1 MSQFQEELREFST
14 AIERELETRELAF
27 PTVLELST
35 RIRQAAYDPDISV
48 QQIAD
53 LIRIEPVVSARV
65 VQMANSVVFRPGG
78 GAMVTGVP
86 SAIARVGL
94 LNVRTIALVVAMDQ
108 LSEEKSSRPMR
119 DRAKLVWR
127 HALDTGAWAYAF
139 ARQRRRDLA
148 DAALFA
154 GLLTQMGE
162 LYLLARVGR
171 YPAVAEDL
179 MAFAEISQ
187 FWSEAVTSTILTK
200 LDLPAEIVESAVES
214 TGSQPTVTAWP
225 PASAVA
231 AISLARLLAQPEI
244 AFDPRKRAERTLAL
258 DRLRE
263 RALEPSLDD
272 LVERI
277 APQREEIL
285 AVLRA

>member
-1 MSQFQEELREFST
+1 MSEFQDELRKFST
-14 AIERELETRELAF
+14 AIEQELEVRELAF

-65 VQMANSVVFRPGG
+65 VQMANSVMFRPGG
-78 GAMVTGVP
+78 GALVTGVP
-86 SAIARVGL
+86 SAIARIGL

-108 LSEEKSSRPMR
+108 ITDEKSSRPMR
-119 DRAKLVWR
+119 ERAKLVWR

-139 ARQRRRDLA
+139 ARQRRREMA

-171 YPAVAEDL
+171 YPAVADNL

-187 FWSEAVTSTILTK
+187 FWSGAVTSTILAK
-200 LDLPAEIVESAVES
+200 LDLPPEIVEAAVDASIAVPEGA
-214 TGSQPTVTAWP
+214 TWP
-225 PASAVA
+225 PATVVSS
-231 AISLARLLAQPEI
+231 ISLARLLAQPEI
-244 AFDPRKRAERTLAL
+244 AFDPKKRADRTAAL
-258 DRLRE
+258 DELHGRDMK
-263 RALEPSLDD
+263 PSLDEM
-272 LVERI
+272 LERVE
-277 APQREEIL
+277 PQREEIL
-285 AVLRA
+285 SVLRA

>member
-1 MSQFQEELREFST
+1 MSQFQEELRAFST

-78 GAMVTGVP
+78 GALVTGVP

-119 DRAKLVWR
+119 ERAKLVWR

-154 GLLTQMGE
+154 
-162 LYLLARVGR
+162 AC
-171 YPAVAEDL
+171 
-179 MAFAEISQ
+179 
-187 FWSEAVTSTILTK
+187 
-200 LDLPAEIVESAVES
+200 
-214 TGSQPTVTAWP
+214 
-225 PASAVA
+225 
-231 AISLARLLAQPEI
+231 
-244 AFDPRKRAERTLAL
+244 
-258 DRLRE
+258 
-263 RALEPSLDD
+263 
-272 LVERI
+272 
-277 APQREEIL
+277 
-285 AVLRA
+285 

>member
-1 MSQFQEELREFST
+1 MSKFQEELRAFSS

-78 GAMVTGVP
+78 GALVTGVP

-119 DRAKLVWR
+119 ERAKLVWR

-171 YPAVAEDL
+171 YPAVADDL

-187 FWSEAVTSTILTK
+187 FWSAAVTSTLLTK
-200 LDLPAEIVESAVES
+200 LDLPPEIVEAAVDTE
-214 TGSQPTVTAWP
+214 GPHGVTAWP
-225 PASAVA
+225 PASTVT

-244 AFDPRKRAERTLAL
+244 DFDARKRAERAASLE
-258 DRLRE
+258 RMRE
-263 RALEPSLDD
+263 RDLEPSLDELIE
-272 LVERI
+272 LVL
-277 APQREEIL
+277 PQREEIL
-285 AVLRA
+285 AVLRS